1 MKKFIYLLIFALAV
15 TNYSCGSLKGNKK
28 MAQTDR
34 EDPKN
39 SVDSVSY
46 AFGISIGMNLK
57 NQKITNLNP
66 DVLAQAIKDV
76 NDSTYEQKMTEKE
89 ANLAIQKF
97 FDDIEAEKHGPA
109 IKAGKDFLAENAKK
123 EGVITTESGLQY
135 KVISQGDGKTPTR
148 EDKVKTHY
156 AGTLIDGTKFDSSY
170 DRGQPATFGVTQVIT
185 GWTEAL
191 LLMKEGDKWE
201 LYIPYDLAY
210 GSRDQGTIKPFS
222 TLIFTIELIS
232 IEK

>member
-1 MKKFIYLLIFALAV
+1 
-15 TNYSCGSLKGNKK
+15 
-28 MAQTDR
+28 MAETQR
-34 EDPKN
+34 VDPLN
-39 SVDSVSY
+39 SIDSVSY

-57 NQKITNLNP
+57 NQEITNLNP

-76 NDSTYEQKMTEKE
+76 NDSTFTQKMTEQE

-97 FDDIEAEKHGPA
+97 FDDKEAEKHGPA

-123 EGVITTESGLQY
+123 EGVITTASGLQY
-135 KVISQGDGKTPTR
+135 KIIKSGNGKTPTKQDR
-148 EDKVKTHY
+148 VKTHY

-170 DRGQPATFGVTQVIT
+170 DRGEPATFGVTQVIK

-210 GSRDQGTIKPFS
+210 GSRDQGQIKPFS

-232 IEK
+232 IEPRK